1 MATRSLLKPEEI
13 ELAEKLLE
21 PLKGAMTSV
30 NEQMAS
36 KITQQLSLFISNSL
50 QNELMSCSYFDKV
63 HIVET
68 GSWSRQELTP
78 KSDIDVLVLGSDDNV
93 TGFITEMNEK
103 GVKFRYRT
111 PKNEKDWTEGVGA
124 FDVLGLL
131 HAKALDREG
140 EQALEDQKQMILS
153 KGLKSYKGIVKAM
166 AEERASRTHRY
177 DSISNYLEPNIKYGP
192 GGLRDLQQALYILEL
207 FDDRFEFYNEIQ
219 QRLILIKSY
228 YLVVRAKL
236 HLSGLSDLL
245 IATEQKDIAHW
256 LGFETAK
263 EFMRYLQTLLSDVS
277 FYTDYAFAVALSS
290 KSEVEAYKNKEIKSL
305 TEALKLISVDHSLL
319 AQGQIR
325 KYLQDTM
332 ELQITEGKTRKQ
344 LGKLLK
350 SNFKIDQPEGYFVA
364 LFNSGVLEQF
374 VPALKQV
381 KGLVQHDQY
390 HRYSVDAHLLQAI
403 KVIKRVYEDSFSLG
417 RLDELKNAIDEKDW
431 NILLWSC
438 LYHDLAKGMGGDHSE
453 QGAELVKQDFTEMG
467 LPLRQT
473 LEVSWIVENHLL
485 LSLAAFR
492 LNPQSSSTWK
502 RLHRKGVKGKRLL
515 RLALFTA
522 IDIIATN
529 PDAWTDWKERL
540 LYDLVAAM
548 KSKQA
553 THFMRFFQKADESK
567 VDVSSDFIKGL
578 DGELL
583 AAVDYKTL
591 IKDYKKLKTADKDLP
606 VLVVPAKHNEF
617 WIRFHS
623 KKDQPG
629 LFLNFVQKLH
639 SLGGVV
645 RQCSVQTF
653 SEYGVYDWF
662 KVKSDKSIHQIEK
675 ILSIVKLNDVT
686 VPDVS
691 FDRLKL
697 MSEAEDESVISFRGR
712 VQPGVL
718 ISAAHHLFN
727 VEMEIRW
734 AKVHTWGRQFEG
746 VFSVKTPANIKQ
758 KFADLKNIM
767 ITKGHLVEPSEDADL
782 L

>member
-1 MATRSLLKPEEI
+1 MATRSLLKSDEV
-13 ELAEKLLE
+13 ELAEKLLS
-21 PLKGAMTSV
+21 PLKGEMTSV
-30 NEQMAS
+30 NELMIS

-63 HIVET
+63 HIIET

-78 KSDIDVLVLGSDDNV
+78 KSDIDVLVLGADENV
-93 TGFITEMNEK
+93 KGFIREMNEK

-111 PKNEKDWTEGVGA
+111 PKNIADWTEGVGA

-131 HAKALDREG
+131 HAKALDRGG
-140 EQALEDQKQMILS
+140 ELALEEQKQKILE
-153 KGLKSYKGIVKAM
+153 KGLKSYKVIVKTM
-166 AEERASRTHRY
+166 AEERRSRTQRY

-207 FDDRFEFYNEIQ
+207 FKDRFEFHNEIQ
-219 QRLILIKSY
+219 QHLILIKSY
-228 YLVVRAKL
+228 YLVIRTKL
-236 HLSGLSDLL
+236 HLAGFSDLL
-245 IATEQKDIAHW
+245 IATEQKELALW
-256 LGFETAK
+256 MGFDGAK

-277 FYTDYAFAVALSS
+277 FYTNYAFAVALSS
-290 KSEVEAYKNKEIKSL
+290 KANLDSYKDIELNNL
-305 TEALKLISVDHSLL
+305 TEALKLISRDHSIL
-319 AQGQIR
+319 AQGQVR
-325 KYLQDTM
+325 KYLQDNM
-332 ELQITEGKTRKQ
+332 ELQITEGKSRRQ
-344 LGKLLK
+344 LGAQLK
-350 SNFKIDQPEGYFVA
+350 TYFKIKQPENYFTA

-374 VPALKQV
+374 IPALKQV

-403 KVIKRVYEDSFSLG
+403 KVIRRVYEGLFSLG
-417 RLDELKNAIDEKDW
+417 RIDEFKGLIDEKDW

-467 LPLRQT
+467 LPLRLT

-502 RLHRKGVKGKRLL
+502 RLHKKGVKGKRLI

-522 IDIIATN
+522 VDIIATN

-540 LYDLVAAM
+540 LYDLVSAM
-548 KSKQA
+548 RSKQA
-553 THFMRFFQKADESK
+553 THFMKFFQKADESK

-583 AAVDYKTL
+583 AAVDYQTL
-591 IKDYKKLKTADKDLP
+591 IADYKELKAAEEDLP
-606 VLVVPAKHNEF
+606 VLVIPSKHNEF

-623 KKDQPG
+623 IKDQPG

-662 KVKSDKSIHQIEK
+662 KVKSDKSFSQIEK
-675 ILSIVKLNDVT
+675 ILSVVKLYDVT
-686 VPDVS
+686 IPEVS

-697 MSEAEDESVISFRGR
+697 MSETDTECVISFRGR
-712 VQPGVL
+712 IQPGVL
-718 ISAAHHLFN
+718 ISAAHHLFQAG
-727 VEMEIRW
+727 MEIRW

-746 VFSVKTPANIKQ
+746 VFSIKTPSDIKE
-758 KFADLKNIM
+758 KFTQLKSKM
-767 ITKGHLVEPSEDADL
+767 LEQGHLQRPSEEDEL

>member
-1 MATRSLLKPEEI
+1 MATRSLLKPEEVV
-13 ELAEKLLE
+13 LAEKLLE
-21 PLKGAMTSV
+21 PLRGEMITV
-30 NEQMAS
+30 NEQMIFT
-36 KITQQLSLFISNSL
+36 ITQQLSLFISSSL
-50 QNELMSCSYFDKV
+50 QNELMSCSHFDKV
-63 HIVET
+63 HIIET

-78 KSDIDVLVLGSDDNV
+78 KSDIDVLVLGEDHNIS
-93 TGFITEMNEK
+93 GFIREMNEK

-111 PKNEKDWTEGVGA
+111 PKNTNDWTEGVGA

-131 HAKALDREG
+131 HAKALDRGGELALQQQKEG
-140 EQALEDQKQMILS
+140 ILN
-153 KGLKSYKGIVKAM
+153 KGLKYYKILVKAM

-207 FDDRFEFYNEIQ
+207 FKERFEFHNEIQ
-219 QRLILIKSY
+219 QRLILIKGY
-228 YLVVRAKL
+228 YLVIRIKL
-236 HLSGLSDLL
+236 HLAGMSDLL
-245 IATEQKDIAHW
+245 VATEQKDLASW

-263 EFMRYLQTLLSDVS
+263 DFMRYLQTLLSDVS

-290 KSEVEAYKNKEIKSL
+290 RVSLASYNEIKINNL
-305 TEALKLISVDHSLL
+305 TDALRLISKDHSLL
-319 AQGQIR
+319 AQVQIR
-325 KYLQDTM
+325 RYLQDNI

-344 LGKLLK
+344 LGLQLK
-350 SNFKIDQPEGYFVA
+350 KHFKINQAENYFTA
-364 LFNSGVLEQF
+364 LFNSGILEQF

-403 KVIKRVYEDSFSLG
+403 KVLKRVYEGSFSLG
-417 RLDELKNAIDEKDW
+417 RLDEFKSLIDEKDW

-502 RLHRKGVKGKRLL
+502 RLHKKGVKGKRLI

-522 IDIIATN
+522 VDIIATN

-540 LYDLVAAM
+540 LFDLVAAM
-548 KSKQA
+548 RSKQA
-553 THFMRFFQKADESK
+553 THFMRFFQKADESR
-567 VDVSSDFIKGL
+567 VDVSSSFIKAL

-583 AAVDYKTL
+583 AAVEYNVL
-591 IKDYKKLKTADKDLP
+591 IEDYKKLKTTKQALP
-606 VLVVPAKHNEF
+606 VLVLPAKHNEF

-639 SLGGVV
+639 SLGGSV
-645 RQCSVQTF
+645 RQCSIQTF

-662 KVKSDKSIHQIEK
+662 KVKSDKSIQQIEK
-675 ILSIVKLNDVT
+675 ILSVVKISDVT
-686 VPDVS
+686 VPEVS

-697 MSEAEDESVISFRGR
+697 MSETEEESVISFRGR
-712 VQPGVL
+712 LQPGVL
-718 ISAAHHLFN
+718 MAAAHHLF
-727 VEMEIRW
+727 ESGMPIKW

-746 VFSVKTPANIKQ
+746 VFSVKTPADIKQ
-758 KFADLKNIM
+758 RFTDLKKKM
-767 ITKGHLVEPSEDADL
+767 ILQGSLQEPSEDVDL